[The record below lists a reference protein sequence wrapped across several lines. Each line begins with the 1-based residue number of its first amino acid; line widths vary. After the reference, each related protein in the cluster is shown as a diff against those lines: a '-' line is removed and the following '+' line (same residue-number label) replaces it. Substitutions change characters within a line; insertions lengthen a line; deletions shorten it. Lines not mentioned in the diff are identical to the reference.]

1 MYKKITPSFVKSTPK
16 VGLEKSRKTWGY
28 FFMKL
33 KDEDLK
39 EIAKL
44 VDEGYTHR
52 EIAFKFGINRTVMY
66 SITKRYK
73 KHGLEKLLHGKSK
86 SFTPDEKLAII
97 NRYYAGESKTS
108 LAIEINVNTGLIC
121 QWISK
126 YEKFGYNGLIDN
138 RGRPGVSK
146 MGRTKKNQEKTS
158 TAEAMAPITDAEREE
173 LNKLRKEN
181 YQLKMENECLKKIQA
196 LVQQRQNRQTR
207 KK

>member
-1 MYKKITPSFVKSTPK
+1 M
-16 VGLEKSRKTWGY
+16 R
-28 FFMKL
+28 L

-39 EIAKL
+39 EIARL
-44 VDEGYTHR
+44 VDEGYGYWT
-52 EIAFKFGINRTVMY
+52 IAGMFNY
-66 SITKRYK
+66 SKGTMQALVARYK
-73 KHGLEKLLHGKSK
+73 KHGLEAILHGRSK
-86 SFTPDEKLAII
+86 TFSIEEKIAII
-97 NRYYAGESKTS
+97 NRYYAGESKSS
-108 LAIEINVNTGLIC
+108 LSIEINVNTGLIC

-196 LVQQRQNRQTR
+196 LVQQRQNRQT
-207 KK
+207 KKK